1 MNPILQAQLNTLTD
15 QLDTL
20 QSVLETNR
28 EDVNKQHEEKEAML
42 KKEWEQR
49 KEVTTLNRIADD
61 YDEVDET
68 NKQYKQ
74 EREEIRQKLNEIV
87 LLTKALHGMQK
98 K

>member
-20 QSVLETNR
+20 ASVLETNR
-28 EDVNKQHEEKEAML
+28 DDVNKQHEEKEAML

-61 YDEVDET
+61 YDDVDEQ

-87 LLTKALHGMQK
+87 HLTKALHGMQK